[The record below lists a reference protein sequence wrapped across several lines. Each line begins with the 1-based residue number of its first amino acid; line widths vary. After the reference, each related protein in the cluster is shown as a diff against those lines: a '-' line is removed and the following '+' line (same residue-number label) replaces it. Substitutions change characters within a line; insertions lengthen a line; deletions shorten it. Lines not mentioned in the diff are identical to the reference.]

1 MTPDDFTALLD
12 ARGIVYG
19 RLSALVVA
27 AKYDNGPLDDGL
39 FELVRIYAYLDHRV
53 RERLHA

>member
-19 RLSALVVA
+19 RLRDLVVA
-27 AKYDNGPLDDGL
+27 AKYDNEPLDGL
-39 FELVRIYAYLDHRV
+39 YALIRVYAYLDHRV